1 MLAKRKMIVR
11 NAVLPMILALSFIFL
26 PAVYAEPSV
35 TIIME
40 KTTYSYCEKLF
51 YTIEVSEITGDNAI
65 IHIRDETGKG
75 SSDIPFPIL
84 NLENPIPSLF
94 PFEKNSGFALG
105 KYFIDVEYSGAEFT
119 SEFNLID
126 SDNICIPESVRQFLI
141 EWLLNKDTDKNLDG
155 YLMDLIQKEV
165 DTKLIDIPFE
175 INGEN
180 IHEIDIPDWVKNL
193 GYWWIQGVISDKD
206 FAQGISY
213 LIDENIISF
222 QITILNGITINGPRQ
237 CRPVTT

>member
-1 MLAKRKMIVR
+1 MGKLKKTKMKVR
-11 NAVLPMILALSFIFL
+11 NVTLPVILAISLASF

-40 KTTYSYCEKLF
+40 KTTYSYCERLF

-75 SSDIPFPIL
+75 SSAI
-84 NLENPIPSLF
+84 PIPITNLQNPVPSLIAFQAEIF
-94 PFEKNSGFALG
+94 PLG

-126 SDNICIPESVRQFLI
+126 SENICIPEVIKQFLI
-141 EWLLNKDTDKNLDG
+141 EWLNDKMLDG
-155 YLMDLIQKEV
+155 YLIDAIQKYV

-175 INGEN
+175 INDEN
-180 IHEIDIPDWVKNL
+180 IREIDIPDWVKNV
-193 GYWWIQGVISDKD
+193 GYWWVQGVISDED
-206 FAQGISY
+206 FAQVVNY
-213 LIDENIISF
+213 LIDKKIISF
-222 QITILNGITINGPRQ
+222 PTEMVNEI
-237 CRPVTT
+237 